1 MRYIVALGFD
11 YFDGDFCFDSPDG
24 TPLLHDMR
32 DDALS
37 EGYVRLF
44 DEYGEAASFARE
56 VVVRICDRADT
67 DGDPWKEEFIGR
79 IRDGLLHDIAIVT
92 AEGYLGTFDYSED
105 YGNWDIRIR
114 LLREADGNGTWEY
127 PEFM

>member
-1 MRYIVALGFD
+1 MRYIVALRFD
-11 YFDGDFCFDSPDG
+11 YFDGDFRFDSPDG

-44 DEYGEAASFARE
+44 DEYGEAASFAHE
-56 VVVRICDRADT
+56 VVARICDRADT

-79 IRDGLLHDIAIVT
+79 IRDGLLHDIDAVT
-92 AEGYLGTFDYSED
+92 AAGCPVTFDYSED
-105 YGNWDIRIR
+105 YGNWGIRIR